1 MSPRQERSN
10 DAPSQQAGSRVTQ
23 SALVASDVAEE
34 KSRFTHG
41 IEDDDGESSRRRK
54 AGPRPVVRGDG
65 LVDFAA
71 PKPLHGRHLG
81 YGALGAIPAIGASN
95 ALEDK
100 RREAAEEIRK
110 GQEQLSEQRK
120 QEDKLRIAVG
130 QVDPA
135 EAEKRRK
142 HMAEQRDRLISM
154 KKTERDRKVR
164 EEEERAGGL
173 ASDPLP
179 AGVLKSKGQAQ
190 AAAQAEAKG
199 GDAIAGN
206 DEKKRSA
213 MRLALA
219 RRMKLDLIEGEEQKL
234 AQLQEDQF
242 ADLDRKLQQV
252 SNRGYNCNGM
262 SAKWPLFRSACLP
275 SADMSNGMVGGL

>member
-1 MSPRQERSN
+1 MSVGGSAKEAHSSSSSSDAHTATLSPRQERSH
-10 DAPSQQAGSRVTQ
+10 DALSQQAGSRITQ

-54 AGPRPVVRGDG
+54 AGPRPVIRGDG
-65 LVDFAA
+65 LVDYAA

-81 YGALGAIPAIGASN
+81 YGALGAIPATGTSSN

-120 QEDKLRIAVG
+120 QEDKLRNAVG
-130 QVDPA
+130 HVDPV

-154 KKTERDRKVR
+154 KKTERDRKVK
-164 EEEERAGGL
+164 EEEVE
-173 ASDPLP
+173 P
-179 AGVLKSKGQAQ
+179 K
-190 AAAQAEAKG
+190 
-199 GDAIAGN
+199 
-206 DEKKRSA
+206 
-213 MRLALA
+213 
-219 RRMKLDLIEGEEQKL
+219 
-234 AQLQEDQF
+234 
-242 ADLDRKLQQV
+242 
-252 SNRGYNCNGM
+252 
-262 SAKWPLFRSACLP
+262 
-275 SADMSNGMVGGL
+275 

>member
-1 MSPRQERSN
+1 M
-10 DAPSQQAGSRVTQ
+10 TQ

-54 AGPRPVVRGDG
+54 AGPRPVIRGDG
-65 LVDFAA
+65 LVDYAA

-81 YGALGAIPAIGASN
+81 YGALGAIPAMGTSSN

-100 RREAAEEIRK
+100 RKEAAEEIRK

-120 QEDKLRIAVG
+120 QEDKLRNAVG
-130 QVDPA
+130 HVDPV

-154 KKTERDRKVR
+154 KKTERDKKVK
-164 EEEERAGGL
+164 EEEERAAKLGTGS
-173 ASDPLP
+173 SDTLP

-199 GDAIAGN
+199 GDAVAGI

-252 SNRGYNCNGM
+252 INRAYNLTECLLND
-262 SAKWPLFRSACLP
+262 LFPGIIRAP
-275 SADMSNGMVGGL
+275 SANVSSRLIGGL